1 MAEPPLP
8 SFPFPL
14 LRDGH
19 QPTLPPRSTSYPCT
33 ISQTDYNGVVAVAEH
48 IDALASRIGLTLVTD
63 EELLKISTAIFTTLL
78 HVPNTH
84 FGQINDAIE
93 RDNGL

>member
-1 MAEPPLP
+1 M
-8 SFPFPL
+8 
-14 LRDGH
+14 
-19 QPTLPPRSTSYPCT
+19 
-33 ISQTDYNGVVAVAEH
+33 AEH

>member
-1 MAEPPLP
+1 MPYFLVPFLGQVVGDVVPVTERLDALP
-8 SFPFPL
+8 S
-14 LRDGH
+14 G
-19 QPTLPPRSTSYPCT
+19 
-33 ISQTDYNGVVAVAEH
+33 
-48 IDALASRIGLTLVTD
+48 IGLTLVTD

-84 FGQINDAIE
+84 FGQIDDAIE